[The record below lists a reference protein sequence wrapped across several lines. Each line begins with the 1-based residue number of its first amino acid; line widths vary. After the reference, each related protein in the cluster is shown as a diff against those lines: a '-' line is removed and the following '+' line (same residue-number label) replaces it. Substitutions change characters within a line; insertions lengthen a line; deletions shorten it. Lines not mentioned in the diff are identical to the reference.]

1 MSANVYCG
9 NGPYVDTFVELCPAA
24 QFRIIIQLL
33 YVPVIVV
40 GSILIMATIYLL
52 KKLHTPHD
60 FVLFAIA
67 VVDLI
72 IGVVGCPLY
81 LLKVFPETGLKVA
94 AHGWFSL
101 IFGIRFQDK
110 VSFDLLTLMC
120 IDRFIMI
127 WKPIWYKNHVT
138 KRAIIIS
145 MSGVFVVSAIENIV
159 VVVLNFTASSET
171 LWYFA
176 ILLCLLFCLEIVI
189 SCGLCIKAVIVALS
203 RHSKRKMS
211 ALPYGEY
218 ARVKFNVIIMSS
230 LVFLF
235 LVLWLPTL
243 ISVVAWLIDS
253 SFMDIHPIFP
263 DLAFTIRFI
272 NSGLNA
278 FVYAATRPIY
288 RTSFKFL
295 LTTPPWKWRELP
307 RMQLRQEIVGEI
319 LITPMSR
326 RPERESGNKSKGSS
340 GTSEKQETNFC
351 ELNYSRTNEK
361 QETNFCELNSTGTN
375 EKQETSSC
383 ELNSTG
389 TSITQSIE
397 HFIHSMYN

>member
-81 LLKVFPETGLKVA
+81 LLKMFPETAILVETNE
-94 AHGWFSL
+94 FCEVL
-101 IFGIRFQDK
+101 ILGVRDIVDI

-145 MSGVFVVSAIENIV
+145 ISGVFVVSAIEYIV
-159 VVVLNFTASSET
+159 FVVLSFTASSET
-171 LWYFA
+171 LWYLSA
-176 ILLCLLFCLEIVI
+176 VYLLFCLEIVI

-211 ALPYGEY
+211 PLPYGEY

-243 ISVVAWLIDS
+243 IHAVAWLIDGS
-253 SFMDIHPIFP
+253 NSNIHPIFN
-263 DLAFTIRFI
+263 DLTFTIRFI
-272 NSGLNA
+272 NSGVNA
-278 FVYAATRPIY
+278 FVYAATRPVY

-307 RMQLRQEIVGEI
+307 RMQLRQEIVGSGRRI
-319 LITPMSR
+319 SR
-326 RPERESGNKSKGSS
+326 KHPKTNFCELGSS
-340 GTSEKQETNFC
+340 GTSEKQETNFCELNYSGTNEKQETNFC

-375 EKQETSSC
+375 EKKSPNIDTK
-383 ELNSTG
+383 L
-389 TSITQSIE
+389 
-397 HFIHSMYN
+397 